1 VSELED
7 CKRRIV
13 DRLSQ
18 DLDADD
24 WVWAEVEA
32 DLDDWLPLADW
43 VAKRGNPDLLQ
54 IIRKAVESP
63 ERRSRVRCVSIWG
76 YRDRPGLISP
86 NVFDLDPGETSP
98 FMFRKYA
105 EELVAAHPGQLELV
119 PDGDPPAGADFVS
132 PDVFDFLFGSRWKRA
147 TLAHAIAE
155 VITGGAPSK
164 DEHTLKGLISNSAR
178 PEIVRRMMKSTR
190 DFQDKDKVKALF
202 DRLDSEGIPCPASRP
217 PRVNDPKQWGELKP
231 GTPQYKRKIAILKR
245 NLFPRRKSQNY
256 DSGLT

>member
-1 VSELED
+1 SHSVS
-7 CKRRIV
+7 
-13 DRLSQ
+13 
-18 DLDADD
+18 
-24 WVWAEVEA
+24 
-32 DLDDWLPLADW
+32 
-43 VAKRGNPDLLQ
+43 
-54 IIRKAVESP
+54 
-63 ERRSRVRCVSIWG
+63 
-76 YRDRPGLISP
+76 
-86 NVFDLDPGETSP
+86 DLDPVETSP
-98 FMFRKYA
+98 FMSRKYA

-147 TLAHAIAE
+147 TLAHAIPE

-202 DRLDSEGIPCPASRP
+202 DRLASGGIPCPASRP

-256 DSGLT
+256 DSGLTTSVLNLSYLQSETCARPGFEDERSLGVGLSRIFFLYNRALLRYKQKVLHRRAR